1 MAANPEESGFPCED
15 CGEVFES
22 RTELNEHIKEV
33 HESTP
38 EDTTEESGDNQE
50 KEDSRANDP
59 EELDN
64 VDYRGHAPED
74 VEDSAEEDEVN
85 LKGGDYKTTD
95 SDKTEEKSISEK
107 WEENDEGGESEKE

>member
-22 RTELNEHIKEV
+22 RAELDEHMKEV
-33 HESTP
+33 HGITP
-38 EDTTEESGDNQE
+38 EEAVKEGEDNQE
-50 KEDSRANDP
+50 NDP

-64 VDYRGHAPED
+64 VDYSGHAPED
-74 VEDSAEEDEVN
+74 IEDSAEEDKVN

-107 WEENDEGGESEKE
+107 WEETSDDEESEKE